1 VIVTPPTVT
10 ALWDTLAREVEV
22 LFELSIVKGTSHH
35 QVITEQIAKVE
46 EVSASLCK
54 VFSGVD
60 RRTDAAASLYDQV
73 ANLLDAALRV
83 GIGRRRINFMPFSV
97 KDLAAR
103 ISYAARH
110 PAMVQY
116 TMLCDYV
123 EGRSWPHRGG
133 WQVSADEVA
142 AHLSLAAAVAE
153 EHGEAPRSW
162 IGHVLSEEDRLTVR
176 DVAAK
181 VAVLEKSLGWFGHDV
196 AGQRWAVVAS
206 GALDGLDR
214 ASTEIA
220 LGLLDGWDSS
230 LYELLEAARRLN

>member
-1 VIVTPPTVT
+1 VIVTPPTIT
-10 ALWDTLAREVEV
+10 TLWDNLAREVEV

-46 EVSASLCK
+46 EVSASLRK

-60 RRTDAAASLYDQV
+60 RRSDAAASLYDQV
-73 ANLLDAALRV
+73 ANLLDAALRT
-83 GIGRRRINFMPFSV
+83 GIGRHRINFMPISV

-103 ISYAARH
+103 ISYASQY

-123 EGRSWPHRGG
+123 EGRSWPHRVG
-133 WQVSADEVA
+133 VRVDEETIA

-153 EHGEAPRSW
+153 YRGKAPRDW
-162 IGHVLSEEDRLTVR
+162 VWYTLSEQDRSAV
-176 DVAAK
+176 K
-181 VAVLEKSLGWFGHDV
+181 EVAVMHPILEQIPEWFGHN
-196 AGQRWAVVAS
+196 ATTRRWALVAS
-206 GALDGLDR
+206 GALDDLDCV
-214 ASTEIA
+214 TYEIA